1 VAGVLAQFLEWRR
14 RPTRASSG
22 GGGLRVSM
30 ASMIR
35 WAFGQDEGMRRCA
48 RSMVR
53 ERKPE

>member
-1 VAGVLAQFLEWRR
+1 VAGVVVRFLEWRR
-14 RPTRASSG
+14 RPAGASSG
-22 GGGLRVSM
+22 GGGLRVSV
-30 ASMIR
+30 ASTIH